1 MSLTQRDDG
10 IAGTERM
17 IDVLAR
23 LHGELEDIA
32 VRIDH
37 NQAAIA
43 RTTWA
48 AGADDADYLKAM
60 QDADLSAQRIA
71 GVAGFLRALGDAAQ
85 PHWRVDTTD
94 ATDALTLSDL
104 IRTIGKVDDKG
115 VQTKNAAD
123 AGEVDFF

>member
-10 IAGTERM
+10 VAGTERM

-32 VRIDH
+32 IRIDR

-104 IRTIGKVDDKG
+104 IRTIGKADDEG
-115 VQTKNAAD
+115 RGAKNAAD